1 MIDWPVPTSPT
12 NLKSFLCLT
21 GFYRKFIRGYAA
33 TAAPLIALLCR
44 DKFKWSTE
52 AQKAFNHLKS
62 LMTQAPILASPDF
75 TILFYLDTDASG
87 TTIDAV
93 LLQNSRPIAFFNKK
107 FFPHMQQASTYVHE
121 LHAITTAVRKWRHY
135 LLGHPFFILTDHRS
149 LKELMTQVIQTPEQ
163 QHYMAKLLGFDYKIQ
178 YKLGAQ
184 NIVAD
189 ALSRIPT
196 PSTMLLLSI
205 PHSLFMDQLR

>member
-33 TAAPLIALLCR
+33 TAAPLTALLCR

-107 FFPHMQQASTYVHE
+107 FFSPHATSINLCPRVARNY
-121 LHAITTAVRKWRHY
+121 Y
-135 LLGHPFFILTDHRS
+135 G
-149 LKELMTQVIQTPEQ
+149 
-163 QHYMAKLLGFDYKIQ
+163 
-178 YKLGAQ
+178 GAQ
-184 NIVAD
+184 MAP
-189 ALSRIPT
+189 LSSGSP
-196 PSTMLLLSI
+196 LLHL
-205 PHSLFMDQLR
+205 D